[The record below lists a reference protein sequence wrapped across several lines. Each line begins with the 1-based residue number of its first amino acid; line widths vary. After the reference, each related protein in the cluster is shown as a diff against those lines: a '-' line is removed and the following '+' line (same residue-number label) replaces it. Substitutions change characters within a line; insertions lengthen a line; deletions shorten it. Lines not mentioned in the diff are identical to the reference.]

1 MTRPTPERLEWIR
14 ELSRECYPPDALL
27 DAMDEIDALT
37 HERDEAQAERDRAL
51 RIVARLR
58 EAGSQGVEILT
69 VLVDEDIV
77 PPRYLA
83 TSP

>member
-37 HERDEAQAERDRAL
+37 HERDEAQAERDRWCRGAQTRPAL
-51 RIVARLR
+51 HRH
-58 EAGSQGVEILT
+58 
-69 VLVDEDIV
+69 
-77 PPRYLA
+77 
-83 TSP
+83 